1 MVNTN
6 HFELE
11 SLPWDLKHLIVNNYL
26 SSKDLYSLALVSQA
40 LNTLANFALY
50 RRARLLYGLQYSF
63 LYDSHIK
70 PGAYTMAFGKAQDA
84 FIRQVISHPE
94 LANQVRE
101 LEWQQKGTSDPSTGK
116 VFADYFPLLK
126 NVRNIHLV
134 GAHSYHIGE
143 LHLKL
148 PPVFPQVEH
157 VTFSSF
163 TGLNFAM
170 AVLHTPS
177 RLLSLTI
184 DCIPTSTYLE
194 ILAWMQSADLSNLH
208 HLTLR
213 IFLSHS
219 SDLFGSCRAV
229 LQATK
234 ATVNEVHLGLVSDR
248 RTPLKEEDKT
258 SIYSQFQQ
266 TVLPYLMEERPKALC
281 HLSMEGIDLDE
292 RTLISIGRVNP
303 QLTITVL
310 ND

>member
-1 MVNTN
+1 M
-6 HFELE
+6 
-11 SLPWDLKHLIVNNYL
+11 
-26 SSKDLYSLALVSQA
+26 ALVSQA
-40 LNTLANFALY
+40 SNTLANFALY

-70 PGAYTMAFGKAQDA
+70 PVAYTTAFGKAQDA

-94 LANQVRE
+94 LANQVQE

-126 NVRNIHLV
+126 NIRNIRLV
-134 GAHSYHIGE
+134 GACSYDIRE

-148 PPVFPQVEH
+148 PPVFPRVEH

-163 TGLNFAM
+163 TSLNFAM
-170 AVLHTPS
+170 AVLHAPS

-208 HLTLR
+208 RLTLR
-213 IFLSHS
+213 IFSSHS
-219 SDLFGSCRAV
+219 SDLFGSCRAA

-234 ATVNEVHLGLVSDR
+234 ATVNEVHLGLVPDR
-248 RTPLKEEDKT
+248 QALLKEEDKT
-258 SIYSQFQQ
+258 SIHSQFQR
-266 TVLPYLMEERPKALC
+266 TVLPYLMEERPKALY

-292 RTLISIGRVNP
+292 PTLISIGQVNP
-303 QLTITVL
+303 QLCITML
-310 ND
+310 KD